1 MYASASSINLALNK
15 PATASSTWNS
25 GSLASNA
32 VDGNSRS
39 EWGPANLS
47 EAPWLKIDLGKV
59 TQFRSYAVESWID
72 RYNGA
77 IKLEVSNDDLT
88 WTEVDVVSGNTDIR
102 IFRTLSQPV
111 SARYVKVTITA
122 WSFFPDI
129 TEFELYN
136 DAPAAPTNV
145 TAASGDGEVTLN
157 WSSVSNA
164 ASYDVYQGTA
174 PGSYDLTPVASV
186 NETTATLTGL
196 TNGVNYYFTVKSSNQ
211 YGSSLFSNEV
221 SATPQ
226 IPAPAAPTGLTA
238 AAGNEQVILSWNA
251 VAGAYTFDVYK
262 RNAEDSY
269 DSIPVATV
277 TGSTY
282 TYTVTGLTNG
292 TTYNFVVK
300 ASNMGGDSGSSNE
313 VSATPQVPVPGAPV
327 LLPATVSDSK
337 VSLAWNSIN
346 GSTGYKVYKSTASG
360 EYGAEEATVTSST
373 YNYEVTGLTN
383 GTPYYFVVKATN
395 PGGDSAASNEVSATP
410 ITYPAAPT
418 NVIAV
423 AGNRQA
429 VVSFDESS
437 ENGGIPITRYEVT
450 ALPGNITAVGSASP
464 ITVEGLTNG
473 ITYTFTVKA
482 VNDAGSSTA
491 SAASNTVTLSSTT
504 ESSPAPQ
511 PTPTPTPTPASTP
524 SPTPGSTPVSEPVNH
539 VFNSSLVDEKNLASA
554 IESKIGEA
562 NKAGIKNELN
572 DSKGHWAEKT
582 IDTYV
587 KLNFI
592 RGYTNGQFKPNANIT
607 RAEFASLISRVFN
620 LNAATGQSAN
630 MSDISSHWAKE
641 AIEQLAGAGV
651 LGGYSDGTF
660 RPNQAISREEIVVIL
675 SRIVNLN
682 SMNQDDSKGN
692 FTDLSTANSYA
703 TQAIKSAAKAGI
715 VSGRNDGEFD
725 PHGNTTRAE
734 ALTIIQNALR
744 LNPQIKELLNS
755 LN

>member
-1 MYASASSINLALNK
+1 M
-15 PATASSTWNS
+15 
-25 GSLASNA
+25 
-32 VDGNSRS
+32 
-39 EWGPANLS
+39 
-47 EAPWLKIDLGKV
+47 
-59 TQFRSYAVESWID
+59 
-72 RYNGA
+72 
-77 IKLEVSNDDLT
+77 
-88 WTEVDVVSGNTDIR
+88 
-102 IFRTLSQPV
+102 
-111 SARYVKVTITA
+111 
-122 WSFFPDI
+122 
-129 TEFELYN
+129 
-136 DAPAAPTNV
+136 
-145 TAASGDGEVTLN
+145 
-157 WSSVSNA
+157 
-164 ASYDVYQGTA
+164 
-174 PGSYDLTPVASV
+174 
-186 NETTATLTGL
+186 
-196 TNGVNYYFTVKSSNQ
+196 
-211 YGSSLFSNEV
+211 
-221 SATPQ
+221 
-226 IPAPAAPTGLTA
+226 
-238 AAGNEQVILSWNA
+238 
-251 VAGAYTFDVYK
+251 
-262 RNAEDSY
+262 
-269 DSIPVATV
+269 
-277 TGSTY
+277 
-282 TYTVTGLTNG
+282 
-292 TTYNFVVK
+292 
-300 ASNMGGDSGSSNE
+300 
-313 VSATPQVPVPGAPV
+313 
-327 LLPATVSDSK
+327 
-337 VSLAWNSIN
+337 
-346 GSTGYKVYKSTASG
+346 
-360 EYGAEEATVTSST
+360 
-373 YNYEVTGLTN
+373 
-383 GTPYYFVVKATN
+383 
-395 PGGDSAASNEVSATP
+395 
-410 ITYPAAPT
+410 
-418 NVIAV
+418 
-423 AGNRQA
+423 
-429 VVSFDESS
+429 
-437 ENGGIPITRYEVT
+437 T

-554 IESKIGEA
+554 IESKIAEA

-620 LNAATGQSAN
+620 LNAVTGQSAN